1 MRKGGTPLLA
11 EKKKKVIVHDVSAKA
26 ADTVTEQ
33 SKNKVQSLLDD
44 QPSHTDQAPP
54 TPMPSLLQ
62 DEKAINPDPEPIEAP
77 DPEEYKEEHQ
87 ELPKAAPR
95 PEKVSAVRNSVLPG
109 FGSPGF
115 KLFQLIAGGVLLAFG
130 LFFEFSDTDAEG
142 ASFMSIAFLVV
153 AFLIL
158 AYEVIMDGFSK
169 LVRLKL
175 LDSDVLMTIACIGGV
190 FVGQF
195 PAATAAM
202 FLYVLAGFI
211 SSLNASHSDALFG
224 ALDDFDV
231 DSVYV
236 YRDGGFQS
244 VHPEKVWPG
253 ETILVR
259 QNELVPIDGV
269 VAGGSGLLDTVLL
282 TGDEAPKYVFAGDKV
297 YSGMVVTS
305 DELQIVTTCPYVAS
319 TAQKVADFMYD
330 DSAEE
335 SRESEFARKFSLA
348 FGIVVIVLGLGLG
361 IVPSILTGDWHE
373 WMRIAFTFMILAGS
387 AELLLHGPLCFENG
401 LGTAFYNGVL
411 VRGDGPL
418 EKLANTKK
426 VVFNKTGTLTKGE
439 PDIIDM
445 IPAEGYH
452 PNQLLE
458 MAAKAEYLSDHRIAA
473 CIRKA
478 YGKPID
484 QATLVNF
491 SEVPGLGVSVY
502 VDGHRL
508 VAGNARCMLAEG
520 IDVRESHQAGNK
532 LHVAV
537 DQNYM
542 GCIVTSD
549 TARRD
554 SLETIEGLH
563 DLGLEGVTMLTGGAR
578 GPSKLLAEEL
588 GIDEFGSELAPED
601 KIAALQTFSQRLGDN
616 GKLTFVGDG
625 VKDAQLLSFADSGVA
640 LDGFRS
646 TDIYDTCDVVIVP
659 EAPSRVVSLLDTAK
673 RTFKIARAN
682 TIVTIALK
690 AIVMILT
697 VVGLASLWT
706 AAAVT
711 LVSAILTGIGCKR
724 IRAGWE
730 KEDHDSE
737 KEVRRAEKSAEKAAK
752 ESAKAEKKAA
762 KEEKRSARLERRLA
776 RRPAGE
782 DYDDWDDP
790 DDDDSYTDVD

>member
-1 MRKGGTPLLA
+1 MRKGGLPLLA
-11 EKKKKVIVHDVSAKA
+11 EKKKKVIVHDVSSKA
-26 ADTVTEQ
+26 ADTVTEP
-33 SKNKVQSLLDD
+33 SKNKVQSLLED
-44 QPSHTDQAPP
+44 QPSHTDSVPP
-54 TPMPSLLQ
+54 TPMPTILQ
-62 DEKAINPDPEPIEAP
+62 DEAAIDPEPEPIEAP
-77 DPEEYKEEHQ
+77 DPEEYKEVHE
-87 ELPKAAPR
+87 ELPKPQPR
-95 PEKVSAVRNSVLPG
+95 PEKVSAVRSSVLPG

-115 KLFQLIAGGVLLAFG
+115 KLFQLIAGGVLLGFG
-130 LFFEFSDTDAEG
+130 LFFNFSDTDAEG

-158 AYEVIMDGFSK
+158 AYEVIMDGIGK
-169 LVRLKL
+169 LFHLKL
-175 LDSDVLMTIACIGGV
+175 LDSDVLMTIACIGGI

-224 ALDDFDV
+224 ALEDFEI

-244 VHPEKVWPG
+244 VAPENVWPG

-305 DELQIVTTCPYVAS
+305 DELQIVTTCPYVGS
-319 TAQKVADFMYD
+319 TAEKVADFMYD

-335 SRESEFARKFSLA
+335 SRESEFGRKFSLA

-361 IVPSILTGDWHE
+361 IVPSILTDNW
-373 WMRIAFTFMILAGS
+373 
-387 AELLLHGPLCFENG
+387 LHGPLCFENG

-418 EKLANTKK
+418 EKLARAKK

-445 IPAEGYH
+445 IPAEGYRSA
-452 PNQLLE
+452 QLLE

-478 YGKPID
+478 YGKKVD

-491 SEVPGLGVSVY
+491 KEVPGLGVSVY

-537 DQNYM
+537 DQKYM

-549 TARRD
+549 TSRRD
-554 SLETIEGLH
+554 SKEAIDGLH

-601 KIAALQTFSQRLGDN
+601 KIAALQTFSQRLGDE
-616 GKLTFVGDG
+616 GTLVFVGDG
-625 VKDAQLLSFADSGVA
+625 IKDRQLLAFAEPGVA
-640 LDGFRS
+640 LGGFRT
-646 TDIYDTCDVVIVP
+646 TDIYDTTDVIIMP
-659 EAPSRVVSLLDTAK
+659 ESPSRVVNLLDTAR
-673 RTFKIARAN
+673 RTFTLARAN
-682 TIVTIALK
+682 TVVTIALK
-690 AIVMILT
+690 AIVMVLA

-711 LVSAILTGIGCKR
+711 LVSAILTGFGCR
-724 IRAGWE
+724 AIRAGWE
-730 KEDHDSE
+730 QTDHDTE

-752 ESAKAEKKAA
+752 ENAKAEKKAEKA
-762 KEEKRSARLERRLA
+762 EKRADKAARKAA
-776 RRPAGE
+776 RRPKGE